1 MLAAIVV
8 LCAVAQRSPVLLGLN
23 LLALALAFCLF
34 LGLLLITGAA
44 LTPLSLISIPLLIG
58 LAIDYS
64 LHILMGLEHERG
76 DLLKT
81 YDHLAAPVL
90 LTGLS
95 ASIGFGVPMLTSQ
108 PALQNFG
115 LVMDLGVVSSVV
127 ACLVF
132 LPCVYRLCRPAKR
145 D

>member
-1 MLAAIVV
+1 M
-8 LCAVAQRSPVLLGLN
+8 
-23 LLALALAFCLF
+23 
-34 LGLLLITGAA
+34 
-44 LTPLSLISIPLLIG
+44 TPLSLISIPLLIG

-64 LHILMGLEHERG
+64 LHILMALEHERG
-76 DLLKT
+76 DLHKT

-115 LVMDLGVVSSVV
+115 LVMDLGVISSVV

-132 LPCVYRLCRPAKR
+132 LPCVYMLCRPSK
-145 D
+145 